1 MNYLD
6 KLKHLNQRSD
16 TDSAIQAGS
25 FITWT
30 GGDGSIQTGLVDY
43 LHVDAD
49 GATWAFVTIE
59 ESWSAVNLKYATVQ
73 PVP

>member
-16 TDSAIQAGS
+16 TAPAIQTGS

-30 GGDGSIQTGLVDY
+30 RGDGSIQTGLVDY
-43 LHVDAD
+43 LHLDAD
-49 GATWAFVTIE
+49 RTTWAFVTIE
-59 ESWSAVNLKYATVQ
+59 ESWSAVNLKFATVQ
-73 PVP
+73 PAP